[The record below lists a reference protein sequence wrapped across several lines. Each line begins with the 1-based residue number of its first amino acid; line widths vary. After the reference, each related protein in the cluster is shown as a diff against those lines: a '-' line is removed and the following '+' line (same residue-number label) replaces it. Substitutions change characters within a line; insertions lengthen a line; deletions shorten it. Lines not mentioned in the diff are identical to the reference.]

1 MHRASTWRLWTVTAV
16 AAALVAAGSSLVVS
30 AQTITAAAPAPP
42 SAVPTFATGACPF
55 PLPEKLAAGS
65 GVECG
70 TVSVLLH
77 RSAPDK
83 SSSATLSTVIL
94 RAGSARTKGAVFHL
108 IGGPGG
114 SAEAFLPVLKDF
126 AALARTTGRDVVL
139 VDQRGTGYSKP
150 FLDCDEDFAAAQ
162 ASGGNPRSA
171 CVARLSAQGI
181 DPADFTPAAIA
192 DDIDDVR
199 RALKYGRID
208 VWGQSAGSY
217 LAQEYARRHPG
228 SVRSLLLESVDT
240 GPSSL
245 ARPSGFNAALDR
257 MFSACARERRCATR
271 NPELDRRL
279 AQTFARLTK
288 QPLRT
293 AAGPLNG
300 AGFIAAVEQSLEF
313 AAGTVVTAD
322 LITAAHRRDA
332 TTVNAVLAQL
342 AAGPDIAGPFSAVMN
357 ELVNCAQVQGYATA
371 ESVVAANVGIR
382 PEIRAVIVPAVLSQ
396 YVTNCSQWDVTFPAD
411 AAGVPQPTTVPTLV
425 INGDMDPNTALD
437 NARTVASYS
446 RTVQTVA
453 FAGYGH
459 LIAVRGDGCGLAVY
473 ASFLRAPGKPVN
485 RKCVPTTI
493 RFRKPAA

>member
-1 MHRASTWRLWTVTAV
+1 
-16 AAALVAAGSSLVVS
+16 
-30 AQTITAAAPAPP
+30 
-42 SAVPTFATGACPF
+42 
-55 PLPEKLAAGS
+55 
-65 GVECG
+65 
-70 TVSVLLH
+70 
-77 RSAPDK
+77 
-83 SSSATLSTVIL
+83 
-94 RAGSARTKGAVFHL
+94 VFHL

-126 AALARTTGRDVVL
+126 AALARTARRDVVL
-139 VDQRGTGYSKP
+139 VDQRGTGHSKP
-150 FLDCDEDFAAAQ
+150 FLDCDEEFAAAQ

-171 CVARLSAQGI
+171 CVARLNAQGI
-181 DPADFTPAAIA
+181 DPADFTPAAIV

-199 RALKYGRID
+199 RALAYGRID

-217 LAQEYARRHPG
+217 LAQEYARRHPD
-228 SVRSLLLESVDT
+228 SVRSLFLESVDT

-257 MFSACARERRCATR
+257 MFTACARERRCATR

-279 AQTFARLTK
+279 SQTVARLANR
-288 QPLRT
+288 PLRT
-293 AAGPLNG
+293 AAGPLDG
-300 AGFIAAVEQSLEF
+300 AAFIAMVEQSLEF

-342 AAGPDIAGPFSAVMN
+342 SAGPEISGPFSVVMN
-357 ELVNCAQVQGYATA
+357 ELVNCAQVQSYASA
-371 ESVVAANVGIR
+371 ESVEAANVGIR
-382 PEIRAVIVPAVLSQ
+382 PELRAVTVPPVLGQ

-425 INGDMDPNTALD
+425 INGDVDPNTALD
-437 NARTVASYS
+437 GARTVASYA

-459 LIAVRGDGCGLAVY
+459 LIAVRGDACGLAVY
-473 ASFLRAPGKPVN
+473 ASFLHAPGEPVN
-485 RKCVPTTI
+485 QNCVPTTI
-493 RFRKPAA
+493 RFGKPTA